1 MNDTRILRVPHVV
14 IVGGGFGG
22 LSAARA
28 LRRASVSTTLIDRR
42 NHHVFQ
48 PLLYQVAT
56 AALSPAD
63 ITGPIRSILRH
74 ARATEVRMAEVTGF
88 DLSGRAV
95 LLADGSR
102 VPYDFLIVASGA
114 THAYFG
120 HPEWEPL
127 APGLKTIEDAT
138 HIRRRFLLAF
148 EAAEQ
153 EDDPEE
159 RRALLTFVVIGAG
172 PTGVEMAGA
181 FAEIAAHSLIRDF
194 RRIDPSTSRVILL
207 EGGPRVLAAYD
218 EDLSAYATGALT
230 EKGVEVRTNSIVTRI
245 EPDAVYVGEEKIR
258 TRNVVWAAGVTA
270 SPLGRALGVET
281 DKVGRVMVEPD
292 LSVPG
297 HPEVFVLGD
306 LMNLAG
312 PDGTPLPGVAQVAIQ
327 GGKAA
332 ARNIRRTLRGEPRRP
347 FRYFNKGNMATIGR
361 RAAILQRDAFKMK
374 GWLAWIGWLFI
385 HVVSLIGFR
394 NRIAVF
400 MQWAWSYVTWQ
411 RGARLITGDVGPDLA
426 PPGQPLGALEN
437 QQTPASENSPMSRDV
452 RQAEAQ
458 GQTVPADDDGGGWM
472 GGDRAQERG
481 A

>member
-28 LRRASVSTTLIDRR
+28 LRRVPVSATLVDRR

-181 FAEIAAHSLIRDF
+181 FAEIAAHSLVRDF

-218 EDLSAYATGALT
+218 EDLSAYATRALT
-230 EKGVEVRTNSIVTRI
+230 DKGVEVRTGSIVTGI
-245 EPDAVYVGEEKIR
+245 EPDAVYVGDEKIR

-332 ARNIRRTLRGEPRRP
+332 ARNIGRTLRGEPRKP

-361 RAAILQRDAFKMK
+361 RAAILQRERFKMK

-426 PPGQPLGALEN
+426 PPGKPLGTLEH
-437 QQTPASENSPMSRDV
+437 QAIPASENSPMSRDV
-452 RQAEAQ
+452 RQADAQ

>member
-1 MNDTRILRVPHVV
+1 MNETRILRVPHVV

-22 LSAARA
+22 LAAARA
-28 LRRASVSTTLIDRR
+28 LRRVNVSATLVDRR

-63 ITGPIRSILRH
+63 ITGPIRSILRKQ
-74 ARATEVRMAEVTGF
+74 RALEVRMSEVTGF
-88 DLSGRAV
+88 DLPAKQVR
-95 LLADGSR
+95 LADGSR
-102 VPYDFLIVASGA
+102 IAYDFLIVASGA

-127 APGLKTIEDAT
+127 APGLKTVEDAT

-181 FAEIAAHSLIRDF
+181 FAEIAAHSLVRDF
-194 RRIDPSTSRVILL
+194 RRIDPSSARVILL

-218 EDLSAYATGALT
+218 EDLGAYARRAL
-230 EKGVEVRTNSIVTRI
+230 ERVGVEVRTESIVTRI
-245 EPDAVYVGEEKIR
+245 EPDAVYVGDEMIR

-270 SPLGRALGVET
+270 SPLGKALGVQT
-281 DKVGRVMVEPD
+281 DRVGRVMVEPD

-297 HPEVFVLGD
+297 HPEVFVIGD

-312 PDGTPLPGVAQVAIQ
+312 PDGTPLPGVAQVAMQ
-327 GGKAA
+327 GGKAVA
-332 ARNIRRTLRGEPRRP
+332 KNIDRTLQGQPRKP
-347 FRYFNKGNMATIGR
+347 FKYFNKGNMATIGR
-361 RAAILQRDAFKMK
+361 RAAILQREGFKMK

-385 HVVSLIGFR
+385 HVMSLIGFR
-394 NRIAVF
+394 NRVIVF
-400 MQWAWSYVTWQ
+400 MQWGWNYFTWQ
-411 RGARLITGDVGPDLA
+411 RGARLITGDVGADLA
-426 PPGQPLGALEN
+426 PPGKPLG
-437 QQTPASENSPMSRDV
+437 TPEYADVPPSEGSPMSQDV
-452 RQAEAQ
+452 LHAEAQ
-458 GQTVPADDDGGGWM
+458 GQTVPSDGDGGWM
-472 GGDRAQERG
+472 GGDRAQARG